1 MAEKRK
7 FYVVWEGREP
17 GIYDNWEDC
26 QEQIDGY
33 SGAKYKSF
41 RSQEEAVAAYRG
53 SGEEEETL
61 LTHIALK
68 NLEKISES
76 KSESAF
82 FTTPEQH
89 SLFEPIAQPIAQPS
103 IQSTSHPL
111 AQPISQSTPQRI
123 SKPKIDYSQ
132 IPEINLSAIAVDGAC
147 SGNPGLMEY
156 RGVKV
161 STGEEIFHIGPLE
174 EGTNNVAEYLA
185 LIHALA
191 MLFKQNDSTT
201 PIYTDSATA
210 VSWVRNR
217 GCRTQLKPTDKNKKI
232 FEMLARA
239 NLWIRSHSPLNP
251 ILRWNTPLWGEIPAD
266 FNRK

>member
-26 QEQIDGY
+26 QEQINGY

-53 SGEEEETL
+53 SGEEEESL

-68 NLEKISES
+68 NLEKISEI
-76 KSESAF
+76 KSEAGFSASF
-82 FTTPEQH
+82 QQQ
-89 SLFEPIAQPIAQPS
+89 SLFEPIAQPIAQS
-103 IQSTSHPL
+103 ITQPNCQQTIISASR
-111 AQPISQSTPQRI
+111 PISKS
-123 SKPKIDYSQ
+123 KIDYSQ
-132 IPEINLSAIAVDGAC
+132 IPEINLTAIAVDGAC
-147 SGNPGLMEY
+147 AGNPGLMEY

-161 STGEEIFHIGPLE
+161 ATGEEIFHIGPLD

-239 NLWIRSHSPLNP
+239 NLWIRSHSPMNP

-266 FNRK
+266 FGRK

>member
-53 SGEEEETL
+53 SGEDEESL

-68 NLEKISES
+68 NLEKISET
-76 KSESAF
+76 KSEAAFSASS
-82 FTTPEQH
+82 QQQ
-89 SLFEPIAQPIAQPS
+89 SLFEPIAQPISQPTVQPIAQPS
-103 IQSTSHPL
+103 
-111 AQPISQSTPQRI
+111 AQPI

-147 SGNPGLMEY
+147 AGNPGLMEY

-161 STGEEIFHIGPLE
+161 ATGEEIFHIGPLE

-210 VSWVRNR
+210 VAWVRNR
-217 GCRTQLKPTDKNKKI
+217 GCRTQLKPTDKNRKI

-239 NLWIRSHSPLNP
+239 NLWIRSHSPKNP

-266 FNRK
+266 FGRK